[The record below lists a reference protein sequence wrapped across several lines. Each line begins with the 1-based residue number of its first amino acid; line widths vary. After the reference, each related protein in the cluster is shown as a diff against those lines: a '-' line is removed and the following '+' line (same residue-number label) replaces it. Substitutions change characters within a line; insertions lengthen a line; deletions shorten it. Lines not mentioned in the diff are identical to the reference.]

1 MMKASYQSISDADV
15 GQFESLPVVAT
26 KEISRTITDIL
37 VYTFVFIIS
46 LVFYSYCIYVSLA
59 PVKLFLEEE
68 GWRRLA
74 TETKCS
80 YANVAAVTVVGAVV
94 GLAAIGGGFYVA
106 GLSYVGPAAGGWF
119 AANMGAGLA
128 SGSYMALAQSAAMVA
143 GGTYATGVALGA
155 VSGAAA
161 CM

>member
-1 MMKASYQSISDADV
+1 MLN
-15 GQFESLPVVAT
+15 FESLPVVAT

-37 VYTFVFIIS
+37 VYTFVFMFALI
-46 LVFYSYCIYVSLA
+46 FYSYCIYASLT

-74 TETKCS
+74 TETQCS
-80 YANVAAVTVVGAVV
+80 YADVAAFTVGGAVL

-128 SGSYMALAQSAAMVA
+128 SGSYMALAQSAAMT

-161 CM
+161 CMKP